1 MTVHDMET
9 ATAYSLTDHDIER
22 AKLLVDREV
31 GNRHQE
37 AFTTATYDA
46 IRMYARGI
54 GDDNPLYCDEHYGER
69 TRWGTQVAPGVIAR
83 NINTPLRAD
92 PLPPEI
98 KEKP

>member
-31 GNRHQE
+31 GNRHPE

-54 GDDNPLYCDEHYGER
+54 GDDNID
-69 TRWGTQVAPGVIAR
+69 
-83 NINTPLRAD
+83 TPLRAD